1 MITRWSPAIFWAAFS
16 ALLLLLTTAHKENFI
31 LLAPPAVIAA
41 IAAVGLYRQRARHFE
56 TLGIARSFG
65 AKVAADASM
74 VLGAG
79 LTPKGSGTVGAIAA
93 LPLTYLFAQVELW
106 ARIPAL
112 ALLTLLSVYATH
124 RYLRYEK
131 RVLDPKE
138 VVVDELVGVSI
149 AIAFVPW
156 TLVQVAGAFVLFRV
170 FDITKPGPIGWLEH
184 RLPGAWG
191 VMMDDVAAGLTAGLI
206 MLVLDYAKLLP

>member
-1 MITRWSPAIFWAAFS
+1 MITRWSPAIFWTAFS
-16 ALLLLLTTAHKENFI
+16 ALLLLLTTEHKENFI
-31 LLAPPAVIAA
+31 LLAPLALISAVAA
-41 IAAVGLYRQRARHFE
+41 IGVYRQRARHFE
-56 TLGIARSFG
+56 TLAITRSFG

-93 LPLTYLFAQVELW
+93 LPLTYLL
-106 ARIPAL
+106 ARLEPWEKFPTL
-112 ALLTLLSVYATH
+112 AVLTLLSVYATH
-124 RYLRYEK
+124 RYLQYEK

-156 TLVQVAGAFVLFRV
+156 TLVQVAGAFVLFRI

-191 VMMDDVAAGLTAGLI
+191 VMMDDVAAGLVAGLI
-206 MLVLDYAKLLP
+206 MVAFNYAKLHL